1 MTVGY
6 LLDLLIINEVR
17 KEKLADTIEE
27 DIVHDLDKQ
36 NGFLLREIGK
46 YLLDIADGKRPGTFA
61 KHKNYDPGIG
71 EVENS
76 NLIEILYKL
85 YQRHSQLWDLED
97 ERRDTENN
105 SHSQRLEAADAVSI
119 VNKKR
124 NDLVEQIDKVVNN
137 DLKKIKLWGNLVE

>member
-1 MTVGY
+1 M
-6 LLDLLIINEVR
+6 
-17 KEKLADTIEE
+17 
-27 DIVHDLDKQ
+27 
-36 NGFLLREIGK
+36 
-46 YLLDIADGKRPGTFA
+46 
-61 KHKNYDPGIG
+61 
-71 EVENS
+71 ENS

-137 DLKKIKLWGNLVE
+137 DLKKIKLWGSLVE